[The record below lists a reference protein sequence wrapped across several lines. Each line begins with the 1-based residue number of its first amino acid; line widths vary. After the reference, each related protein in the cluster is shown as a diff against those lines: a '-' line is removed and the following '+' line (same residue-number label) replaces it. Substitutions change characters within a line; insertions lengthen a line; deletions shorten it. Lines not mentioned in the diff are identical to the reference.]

1 VESAYS
7 AEAAAAVDR
16 LLPRFGV
23 PVARRWLAGADAH
36 VHYLEAGAGPPVV
49 LLHAG
54 FGGAGNWYRTLG
66 PLSRHYRVVA
76 PDRPGYGL
84 SRAGAA
90 HDPVHWLDW
99 FLAALGVGRAIL
111 IGHVSGGALA
121 LAYARARPAAVR
133 ALVLS
138 DLQLLPAASPA
149 APAEPLL
156 AAEGSGALQDPEAW
170 YAALTPCFDDPRL
183 LAPEYLYYLW
193 CLARFRPGQRQL
205 PPGEASPGPVPL
217 ASPRQAALPTVPML
231 LVWGED
237 NPWTPVAMAQQLH
250 RRLPQA
256 WLRVIEHSRG
266 MPSLEQPGE
275 FNHAVLTFLQQRLG
289 AS

>member
-1 VESAYS
+1 VESAHA

-23 PVARRWLAGADAH
+23 SVARRWFAGDR
-36 VHYLEAGAGPPVV
+36 VHYLEAGTGAPVV

-84 SRAGAA
+84 SQAGATS
-90 HDPVHWLDW
+90 DPVWWLDR
-99 FLAALGVGRAIL
+99 FLTALGIGRVILVGHA
-111 IGHVSGGALA
+111 SGGALA
-121 LAYARARPAAVR
+121 LAYAAARPTVVR

-149 APAEPLL
+149 VPAERPP
-156 AAEGSGALQDPEAW
+156 AVEGSASPQDPEAW
-170 YAALTPCFDDPRL
+170 YAALAPCFDDPRL

-193 CLARFRPGQRQL
+193 CLARLRPGQRQL
-205 PPGEASPGPVPL
+205 PPGEAPPGPVPL
-217 ASPRQAALPTVPML
+217 ASLGQAAFPTVPTL
-231 LVWGED
+231 LIWGED
-237 NPWTPVAMAQQLH
+237 NPWAPVALARQLH
-250 RRLPQA
+250 RTLPQA
-256 WLRVIEHSRG
+256 WLRVIGPSRG
-266 MPSLEQPGE
+266 MPALEQPGE
-275 FNHAVLTFLQQRLG
+275 FNHAVLTFLQQLG
-289 AS
+289 TPSGA